1 MADPR
6 TFADAVQLFSERRE
20 PVLYAHLRQSARVVR
35 FEPGRIEVA
44 LDGDAPPRLAADL
57 GLHLSRWTGRRWVVA
72 VSGAAGQSTLAE
84 QADTA
89 RAARR
94 AAAERAPLVREIL
107 DAFPGAEI
115 TDVND
120 PTDKSTIDTGEAGE

>member
-57 GLHLSRWTGRRWVVA
+57 GTHLSRWTGRRWVVA

-84 QADTA
+84 QADEA

-94 AAAERAPLVREIL
+94 AEAEKVPLVREIL

-120 PTDKSTIDTGEAGE
+120 PGDIGETGE